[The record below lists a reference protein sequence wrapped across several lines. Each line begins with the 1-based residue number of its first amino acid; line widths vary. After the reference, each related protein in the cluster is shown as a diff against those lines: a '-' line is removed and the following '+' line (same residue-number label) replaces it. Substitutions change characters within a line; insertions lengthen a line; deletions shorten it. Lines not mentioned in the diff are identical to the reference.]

1 MSDSLAQVFK
11 MRGVI
16 VLSHMFQPGGVTE
29 LFGVLTPVTHLSER
43 DLM

>member
-1 MSDSLAQVFK
+1 MSDSLAQVLK

-16 VLSHMFQPGGVTE
+16 VLAHMFQPDAVTD
-29 LFGVLTPVTHLSER
+29 LFGVLTPVPHLSER